1 MFITLLL
8 FEFEIVVSI
17 EFIVLLTEDRTPS
30 GLEFTFVPAP
40 ELMDSMVFVLLTGA
54 FVVVCILFVFTD
66 RVSFIV
72 LMMLSLNSAGFVPS
86 RSSDCRNSSPL
97 TSLYLWNGGKLKGN
111 VLIDFVLISQFVLF
125 GHLLIGLFT
134 RQSALCTPQRRIGIP
149 LCPHLSTLSM
159 RLQSSFQLTQSAQF
173 QSNDI
178 LSPKEASVFSCLTF
192 GLMALKKNM

>member
-1 MFITLLL
+1 MLITLLL

-72 LMMLSLNSAGFVPS
+72 LMMLSLNNAGFVPS

-111 VLIDFVLISQFVLF
+111 VLIDFVLIS
-125 GHLLIGLFT
+125 
-134 RQSALCTPQRRIGIP
+134 
-149 LCPHLSTLSM
+149 
-159 RLQSSFQLTQSAQF
+159 
-173 QSNDI
+173 
-178 LSPKEASVFSCLTF
+178 
-192 GLMALKKNM
+192 